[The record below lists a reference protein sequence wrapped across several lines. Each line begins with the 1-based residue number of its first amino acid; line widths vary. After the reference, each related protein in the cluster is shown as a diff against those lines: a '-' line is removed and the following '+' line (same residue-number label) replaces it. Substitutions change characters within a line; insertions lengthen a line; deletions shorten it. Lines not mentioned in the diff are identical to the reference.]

1 MAHSLNIFS
10 NPISQDPKECFRL
23 DLLKLSITPVTA
35 VDTAS
40 VEVLAHTI
48 KMSGFKIAG
57 LVLGALPLVI
67 SALEHYDSSLDPVKA
82 FFQWR
87 DILEKAIRE
96 LWVQHTSFEMTLRN
110 LLVDLTSEAELDEL
124 LSQPESP
131 LWQSPTLNRDLR
143 DRLGAAYDVYN
154 YTIEQIG
161 DHVRTLARH
170 LDIDRVD
177 VCLDVRFA
185 PESVSKL

>member
-1 MAHSLNIFS
+1 M
-10 NPISQDPKECFRL
+10 
-23 DLLKLSITPVTA
+23 
-35 VDTAS
+35 
-40 VEVLAHTI
+40 LAHTI
-48 KMSGFKIAG
+48 KMSGFEIAG

-67 SALEHYDSSLDPVKA
+67 SALEQYESSLDAVKA

-96 LWVQHTSFEMTLRN
+96 LWVQHTSFEMTLRS

-131 LWQSPTLNRDLR
+131 LWQSPALNHDLR
-143 DRLGAAYDVYN
+143 ERLGAAYDVYN

-161 DHVRTLARH
+161 GYVRTLARH
-170 LDIDRVD
+170 LDIDRVA
-177 VCLDVRFA
+177 VCLDIGFYSR
-185 PESVSKL
+185 ECS